1 LCLCVKFFTHTHA
14 LLSNK
19 DENVG
24 PCENLNQRQERIGI
38 GIGNGNGKKK
48 RKEERGRD
56 PFVKFTFDWHQK

>member
-1 LCLCVKFFTHTHA
+1 LCLCVKLFTHP

-19 DENVG
+19 DESVG

-38 GIGNGNGKKK
+38 GNGKK
-48 RKEERGRD
+48 ERERGKGRD